1 MDQKERCLSLFTSG
15 GESWERVKA
24 EEESVKDGMLACLFL
39 VFVQLFEKETTFG
52 TVQVLRVEGSVSR
65 YQWNLESWGSRCKR
79 SFWFC
84 LERLTKEEVALG
96 RV

>member
-1 MDQKERCLSLFTSG
+1 MCSRASFCRDLYKFWEPRGFRSADQKKERCLGLFTSG

-52 TVQVLRVEGSVSR
+52 TVQVL
-65 YQWNLESWGSRCKR
+65 
-79 SFWFC
+79 
-84 LERLTKEEVALG
+84 
-96 RV
+96 